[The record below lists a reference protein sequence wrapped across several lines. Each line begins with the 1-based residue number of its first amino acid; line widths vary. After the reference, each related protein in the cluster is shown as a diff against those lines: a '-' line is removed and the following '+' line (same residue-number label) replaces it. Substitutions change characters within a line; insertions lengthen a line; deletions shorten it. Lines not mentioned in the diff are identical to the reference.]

1 MKKKFDLWV
10 HDHPALKKLIMELK
24 ITILIIVA
32 TVSSVFA
39 APSYAQVAKVSLDM
53 KNSKLEKVMDEI
65 ERQSEFFFIFN
76 QKQIDVNREVDIQV
90 ENELITDVLPE
101 LFEGT
106 NVHYA
111 VFDRKILLTNDPQE
125 ISLVNYIAAVEQQQ
139 SITGTVTDSKGD
151 PLTGVNVILKGTTI
165 GTITD
170 INGKYAISAPDR
182 NGTLVFTFIGFTARE
197 IPVSGRIIVDVILTE
212 EVTALNEVIVTA
224 LGIKR
229 ESKSLG
235 YSATSV
241 KTEDMITNRTT
252 NVMKSLEGKVAG
264 LEIAPPA
271 AGAGAST
278 RIRLRGQAGFNGQ
291 NNSPLLVID
300 GLPMDQGARSAEGG
314 GSPTDQGD
322 NLSQINPDDI
332 ASMTV
337 LKGATAAA
345 LYGSRASNGAIIIT
359 TKSGDKNSKFGVEFT
374 SNFAADEI
382 MDFTNYQTEY
392 GTGSNGVRP
401 SSQATAQSMGNLS
414 WGEKYDGVPTYQ
426 YDGVL
431 RPYLPDKN
439 RFKEFYNTGT
449 SYTNTIAVS
458 GGNASTSYRVS
469 FSNLDVKGISPGNTY
484 HKKIFNLGLNSK
496 VTTKLTLQT
505 NINYTH
511 EENNNPPLVG
521 TQGIGFSSFL
531 HRIPLTIAIPT
542 LKEHAV
548 GPDGSLLS
556 TNPFNALLTNPYYL
570 IGRMFNYTKRDR
582 FLGTVSLR
590 YDFTKWLYLQGRVN
604 ADVGYNNNEGNLP
617 SGVGVPLRNSTNTG
631 WTGNYSVATSFNRQ
645 MNMDFLL
652 GTTQSIGD
660 FRIDASVGG
669 NMYTVNNS
677 NNYQSV
683 TDFVVQ
689 DIYSLGNGLT
699 KNQNNFGIYRSKV
712 NSLYAFAD
720 FSYKNFLYLNITDRD
735 DFFSVLTPPS
745 SIVAKPKNS
754 FNYYSVGASFIFSEL
769 LPGISWLNYGKFRA
783 TYAISG
789 NANGVSPFSSQLT
802 YSIGSQ
808 LFGTYPIGSIANGS
822 NPNPNLGPA
831 GVSETEIGLELKT
844 LNSRLNFD
852 FAVYDKRTNDQILPV
867 DLSPSSGYGS
877 TNVNIAKLKNS
888 GVEVQIDGTPVEKP
902 NFRWNISI
910 NGAYNTSEVLA
921 LNPGQTR
928 QIVVYFNG
936 TGNEF
941 LGSLAYDVGKEM
953 NQLISYTYRRD
964 DEGRIMLNSQGR
976 LLPSTSQINYGSA
989 NAKVTSGI
997 TNTFQYKN
1005 LSLLIHVDGKFGGKL
1020 FSSTALNG
1028 LRSGMSQASLVGR
1041 DGVIF
1046 DGVLPNGSQNTIS
1059 VAPQIFY
1066 ADYRTQQIAD
1076 PFVFSSDF
1084 IKLRNITLTYDLT
1097 YILAKKVTF
1106 VKGLTLSAFCRNA
1119 AVLLKHVPDVDPEA
1133 FASSG
1138 DSRLG
1143 YEQHTEPTT
1152 RTFGFNLNV
1161 KF

>member
-1 MKKKFDLWV
+1 MR
-10 HDHPALKKLIMELK
+10 KLTVLLVLLMFSGLQVVFAQR
-24 ITILIIVA
+24 TVTGRVA
-32 TVSSVFA
+32 TT
-39 APSYAQVAKVSLDM
+39 D
-53 KNSKLEKVMDEI
+53 NS
-65 ERQSEFFFIFN
+65 
-76 QKQIDVNREVDIQV
+76 
-90 ENELITDVLPE
+90 
-101 LFEGT
+101 
-106 NVHYA
+106 
-111 VFDRKILLTNDPQE
+111 
-125 ISLVNYIAAVEQQQ
+125 
-139 SITGTVTDSKGD
+139 
-151 PLTGVNVILKGTTI
+151 PLTGVTVVVKGTTT
-165 GTITD
+165 GTSTD
-170 INGKYAISAPDR
+170 AGGQFSIAVPNNQAVLLFS
-182 NGTLVFTFIGFTARE
+182 FIGFDSKEVNVGLQSTINVTLEESTKQLAE
-197 IPVSGRIIVDVILTE
+197 VVI
-212 EVTALNEVIVTA
+212 TA
-224 LGIKR
+224 LGIPR
-229 ESKSLG
+229 EAKSLG
-235 YSATSV
+235 YAATSV
-241 KTEDMITNRTT
+241 NTDEMVTARTT
-252 NVMKSLEGKVAG
+252 NVMKSLEGKIAG
-264 LEIAPPA
+264 LEIAPPT

-322 NLSQINPDDI
+322 NLAQINPDDI

-449 SYTNTIAVS
+449 TYTNTIAVS
-458 GGNASTSYRVS
+458 GGSASTSYRVS
-469 FSNLDVKGISPGNTY
+469 FSNLDAKGISPGNSY

-496 VTTKLTLQT
+496 VTDKLTLQT

-604 ADVGYNNNEGNLP
+604 ADFGYNNNEANYP
-617 SGVGVPLRNSTNTG
+617 HGVGVPLRNSTNTG
-631 WTGNYSVATSFNRQ
+631 WVGSYSVATGFSKQ

-652 GTTQSIGD
+652 GTTHSIGD

-669 NMYTVNNS
+669 NMFTVNN
-677 NNYQSV
+677 NNTFQSV

-699 KNQNNFGIYRSKV
+699 KNQNNYSIYRTQV

-720 FSYKNFLYLNITDRD
+720 FSYKNFLFLNVTDRD
-735 DFFSVLTPPS
+735 DYFSVLTPPS
-745 SIVAKPKNS
+745 SIVANPKNS

-769 LPGISWLNYGKFRA
+769 LPNFSWLKYGKLRG

-808 LFGTYPIGSIANGS
+808 LFGTYPIGTIANGS

-831 GVSETEIGLELKT
+831 GVSEAEIGMELKT
-844 LNSRLNFD
+844 FNSRLNFD
-852 FAVYDKRTNDQILPV
+852 FAVYDKRTKDQILPV

-888 GVEVQIDGTPVEKP
+888 GIEVQIDGTPVEKP

-910 NGAYNTSEVLA
+910 NGAYNTSKVLE

-928 QIVVYFNG
+928 QVVVYFNG

-941 LGSLAYDVGKEM
+941 LGSLVYDVGKEM

-976 LLPSTSQINYGSA
+976 LLPSTSQVNYGSA
-989 NAKVTSGI
+989 NAKVTGGI
-997 TNTFQYKN
+997 TNAFQYKN

-1041 DGVIF
+1041 DGVVF
-1046 DGVLPNGSQNTIS
+1046 DGVLPDGSQNTIS
-1059 VAPQIFY
+1059 VSPQIFY

-1097 YILAKKVTF
+1097 NIMAGKVTF

-1119 AVLLKHVPDVDPEA
+1119 AVLMKHVPDVDPEA

-1152 RTFGFNLNV
+1152 RTMGLNLNV

>member
-1 MKKKFDLWV
+1 MKKNFDLWV
-10 HDHPALKKLIMELK
+10 HYNPTLKKLIMELK
-24 ITILIIVA
+24 IALLITVA
-32 TVSSVFA
+32 TVSNVFA
-39 APSYAQVAKVSLDM
+39 TISYSQVAKVSLDM
-53 KNSKLEKVMDEI
+53 KNRSLEQVIDEI
-65 ERQSEFFFIFN
+65 EKQSEFYFIFN
-76 QKQIDVNREVDIQV
+76 QKKIDITREVDIQV
-90 ENELITDVLPE
+90 ENKLITDVLPD
-101 LFEGT
+101 LFAGT
-106 NVHYA
+106 DVHYTIL
-111 VFDRKILLTNDPQE
+111 DRKILLTNDPE
-125 ISLVNYIAAVEQQQ
+125 DIFLPANFLAAEQQKP
-139 SITGTVTDSKGD
+139 ITGTVTDSKGV
-151 PLTGVNVILKGTTI
+151 PLAGVNVLIKGTLI
-165 GTITD
+165 GAITD
-170 INGKYAISAPDR
+170 
-182 NGTLVFTFIGFTARE
+182 
-197 IPVSGRIIVDVILTE
+197 VSGRYSIAVPNNNAILSFSFIGYSPKEVVVGEQSAINIILE
-212 EVTALNEVIVTA
+212 EANLVLNEVVVTA

-241 KTEDMITNRTT
+241 KTDEMVTNRTT
-252 NVMKSLEGKVAG
+252 NMMKSLEGKIAG
-264 LEIAPPA
+264 LEIAPPT

-291 NNSPLLVID
+291 NNSPLLVIN

-322 NLSQINPDDI
+322 NLAQVNPDDI
-332 ASMTV
+332 ESITV

-345 LYGSRASNGAIIIT
+345 LYGSRAGNGAIIIT
-359 TKSGDKNSKFGVEFT
+359 TKNGSKNSKFGVEFI

-382 MDFTNYQTEY
+382 MDFTNYQTVY

-401 SSQATAQSMGNLS
+401 SSQATAQSTGNLA

-458 GGNASTSYRVS
+458 GGNASTSYRAS
-469 FSNLDVKGISPGNTY
+469 FSNLDVKGISPDNSY

-496 VTTKLTLQT
+496 VTDKLTLQT

-531 HRIPLTIAIPT
+531 HRVPLTIAIPT

-582 FLGTVSLR
+582 FLGTISLR

-604 ADVGYNNNEGNLP
+604 ADFGYNNNEANLP
-617 SGVGVPLRNSTNTG
+617 HGVGVPLRNSTNTG
-631 WTGNYSVATSFNRQ
+631 WVGSYNVSTSFNRQ

-652 GTTQSIGD
+652 GTAHQIGD
-660 FRIDASVGG
+660 FTIDASVGG
-669 NMYTVNNS
+669 NMFTVNN
-677 NNYQSV
+677 NNTFQSV
-683 TDFVVQ
+683 TDFVVK

-699 KNQNNFGIYRSKV
+699 KNQNNFGISRSQV

-720 FSYKNFLYLNITDRD
+720 FSYKHFLYLNVTDRID
-735 DFFSVLTPPS
+735 YFSVLTPPS
-745 SIVAKPKNS
+745 SIVANPKNS
-754 FNYYSVGASFIFSEL
+754 FNYYSVGASFIFSQL
-769 LPGISWLNYGKFRA
+769 LPGISWLNYGKLRG
-783 TYAISG
+783 TYAIEG

-802 YSIGSQ
+802 YTIGSQ
-808 LFGTYPIGSIANGS
+808 LFGTYPIGTIANGS

-844 LNSRLNFD
+844 FNSRLNFD
-852 FAVYDKRTNDQILPV
+852 FAFYDKRTNDQILPV
-867 DLSPSSGYGS
+867 DLSASSGYGS

-888 GVEVQIDGTPVEKP
+888 GVEVQIDGTPVRTI
-902 NFRWNISI
+902 NFSWNISV
-910 NGAYNTSEVLA
+910 NGAYNTSKVLA

-928 QIVVYFNG
+928 QVVVFFNG

-941 LGSLAYDVGKEM
+941 LGSLVYDVDKEM

-964 DEGRIMLNSQGR
+964 DQGRIMLNSQGR
-976 LLPSTSQINYGSA
+976 LLPSTSQVNFGSA
-989 NAKVTSGI
+989 NAKVNAGF

-1005 LSLLIHVDGKFGGKL
+1005 LSLLIHFDGKFGGKV

-1041 DGVIF
+1041 DGVVF
-1046 DGVLPNGSQNTIS
+1046 DGVLPDGSQNTIS

-1084 IKLRNITLTYDLT
+1084 IKLRTITLTYDLT
-1097 YILAKKVTF
+1097 NMMATRLKF

-1119 AVLLKHVPDVDPEA
+1119 AVLLKHIPDVDPEA
-1133 FASSG
+1133 FASSS

-1152 RTFGFNLNV
+1152 RTIGLNLNV